1 MKKENIYYAL
11 SVFAAV
17 TTVSTAVMFDTA
29 EVQIILEIILAVL
42 CGAFFYLGISQT
54 MLRQSQKETQRRDLL
69 EHYCEE
75 LGTKISDIVSLQ
87 TSSLLDICTS
97 LNAQINSKLDTIIN
111 TEENRS
117 KQAEDFRTELFSKL
131 LSVNGENQKMGM
143 ALEKTVKE
151 LSASCIEQIS
161 ISTQQQTSK
170 VQEQSEAVQ
179 TVLHQIKEQIQ
190 NEAKSLDTIINAEAD
205 RNEQTEK
212 FRTELFSK
220 LLSVNEESQKMGK
233 ALEETIKRLSKS
245 CIEQI
250 SISTQQQTGK
260 IQEQSDAI
268 QTIIHEIK
276 GQLQNEAKNNDD
288 FYGLISS
295 QLKLLHK
302 NNEETANYLPSIQ
315 SDLRTIFEIIK
326 TSMNKNERLLS
337 EINDIIQDLEPI
349 FNTELVQA
357 IERQAESY
365 RAITE
370 TYENITAQDARLIER
385 IFGDK

>member
-1 MKKENIYYAL
+1 
-11 SVFAAV
+11 
-17 TTVSTAVMFDTA
+17 
-29 EVQIILEIILAVL
+29 
-42 CGAFFYLGISQT
+42 
-54 MLRQSQKETQRRDLL
+54 
-69 EHYCEE
+69 
-75 LGTKISDIVSLQ
+75 
-87 TSSLLDICTS
+87 
-97 LNAQINSKLDTIIN
+97 
-111 TEENRS
+111 
-117 KQAEDFRTELFSKL
+117 
-131 LSVNGENQKMGM
+131 MGM